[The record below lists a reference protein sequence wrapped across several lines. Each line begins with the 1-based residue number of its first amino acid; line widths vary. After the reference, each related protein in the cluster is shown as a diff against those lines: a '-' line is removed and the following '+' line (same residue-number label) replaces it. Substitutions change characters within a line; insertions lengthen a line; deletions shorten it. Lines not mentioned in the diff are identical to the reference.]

1 ADSVLPA
8 AARCAAGDHGLGTD
22 QLPLRRGSARRH
34 PEAGVRPVLHQEHV
48 AQPGHLHHLPHVED
62 HDPVARRAIAR
73 ASRIARY
80 PCYTGYVGNKRQEV
94 NRQNVTLVIEEDLLL
109 AARKVALDQRTSVN
123 QLVRDYLAAL
133 VEESGRKRLARARL
147 KKAFET
153 GLVEVGDR
161 NWSRDDLYDR

>member
-1 ADSVLPA
+1 M
-8 AARCAAGDHGLGTD
+8 
-22 QLPLRRGSARRH
+22 
-34 PEAGVRPVLHQEHV
+34 
-48 AQPGHLHHLPHVED
+48 
-62 HDPVARRAIAR
+62 RAN
-73 ASRIARY
+73 RITRY